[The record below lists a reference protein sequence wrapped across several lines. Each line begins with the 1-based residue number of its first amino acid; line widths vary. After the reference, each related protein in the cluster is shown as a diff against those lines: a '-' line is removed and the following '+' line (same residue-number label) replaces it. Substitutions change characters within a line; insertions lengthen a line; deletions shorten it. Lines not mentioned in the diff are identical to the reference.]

1 MCAGHRTQLADGA
14 ARCGATPGPSVLSHA
29 QRVSCLARAA
39 LPSAHGVRRLPR
51 GFQCRT
57 SVSVEGHAR
66 GATRCAR
73 DIERCR
79 ARHCTVWRHP
89 GTERA
94 FPHPFCSPAPVVAC
108 HSARAGK
115 QPGRAQR
122 VPCPARAALPSAHG
136 ARRLP
141 RGLRHRAGFR
151 AAQASAPRRFSRRAS
166 VSVEG
171 HARGATRCA
180 RDIERCRARHC
191 TVWRPP
197 AVSALS
203 RTPSALTHPLWHA
216 TARVRESSPAARSGC
231 HVRLGR
237 RCRRRMCSAAAA
249 RVSVPHRLQR
259 RAGFR
264 AARAGRSKYTRAA
277 QQDVR
282 GASNAA
288 RRRRCGGVAV
298 WRCGGVAVWRCGG
311 VALWRCGA
319 VAVWRYHG
327 LCATSWLHIRRY
339 GVVPGKSSAGSG
351 MARRIVGGGDT
362 VGP

>member
-1 MCAGHRTQLADGA
+1 MVFGGCRAGFSVARACRSKDTRA
-14 ARCGATPGPSVLSHA
+14 AQQDVRGTSNAAAHGTVRCGATPALSALSRTPS
-29 QRVSCLARAA
+29 A
-39 LPSAHGVRRLPR
+39 LPHPLWPATARVRESNPAARSGCHVRL
-51 GFQCRT
+51 GQ
-57 SVSVEGHAR
+57 
-66 GATRCAR
+66 
-73 DIERCR
+73 RCR
-79 ARHCTVWRHP
+79 
-89 GTERA
+89 
-94 FPHPFCSPAPVVAC
+94 
-108 HSARAGK
+108 
-115 QPGRAQR
+115 
-122 VPCPARAALPSAHG
+122 
-136 ARRLP
+136 RRMVL
-141 RGLRHRAGFR
+141 GGCRAGFGTAQASAPR
-151 AAQASAPRRFSRRAS
+151 RLQRRAGFSAAQASAPRRFSRRAS

-203 RTPSALTHPLWHA
+203 RTPSALPHPLWHA

-249 RVSVPHRLQR
+249 RVSVPHWLQR
-259 RAGFR
+259 RAGLR
-264 AARAGRSKYTRAA
+264 AARACRSKHTRAA

-298 WRCGGVAVWRCGG
+298 
-311 VALWRCGA
+311 WRCGA